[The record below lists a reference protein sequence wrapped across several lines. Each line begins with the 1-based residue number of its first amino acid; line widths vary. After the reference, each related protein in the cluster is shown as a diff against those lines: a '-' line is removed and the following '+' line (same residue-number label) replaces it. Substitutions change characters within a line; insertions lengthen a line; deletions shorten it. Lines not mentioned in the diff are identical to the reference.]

1 MTKDEMRT
9 IANIYNFDE
18 WATLNGKSLQFL
30 NDEGI
35 NLIIHENG
43 DFELLFKVPQS
54 LSILKLEAGSVDN
67 LNFFARQ
74 LNNFKSQICLLTK
87 GEVYG
92 NFN

>member
-43 DFELLFKVPQS
+43 DFELLFKVP
-54 LSILKLEAGSVDN
+54 
-67 LNFFARQ
+67 
-74 LNNFKSQICLLTK
+74 
-87 GEVYG
+87 
-92 NFN
+92 